1 MNTLSDSIL
10 NNHPFSSNFT
20 SKIKSQIHRI
30 QKTPAVKWDA
40 FRSYFTCHVS
50 WHKPFNNIA
59 HHHLQYLALA
69 SIARPPLL
77 VQPGLPDL
85 SYSTATFLWWS
96 AKRPFTQRL
105 SSVSYCAVSGRL
117 PPGSKQMADCH
128 NYISESEAQRSESS
142 LESVTERPLRA
153 ALDVYSCS
161 HPLRHPWFKGLWRY
175 LWLLKDCSRNW
186 NL

>member
-1 MNTLSDSIL
+1 MGCLSVIFYLSCELTQTIQQQS
-10 NNHPFSSNFT
+10 FSSSSTPCSGLYCET
-20 SKIKSQIHRI
+20 STACS
-30 QKTPAVKWDA
+30 
-40 FRSYFTCHVS
+40 
-50 WHKPFNNIA
+50 
-59 HHHLQYLALA
+59 
-69 SIARPPLL
+69 
-77 VQPGLPDL
+77 PGLPDL

-96 AKRPFTQRL
+96 AKRPFTQRPS

-117 PPGSKQMADCH
+117 QPGSKQMADCH

-153 ALDVYSCS
+153 ALDIYSCS
-161 HPLRHPWFKGLWRY
+161 HPLRHPWFKGLWRH

>member
-1 MNTLSDSIL
+1 MFGYRISLAMWADTNHSTTELLIIFNTLL
-10 NNHPFSSNFT
+10 
-20 SKIKSQIHRI
+20 
-30 QKTPAVKWDA
+30 W
-40 FRSYFTCHVS
+40 
-50 WHKPFNNIA
+50 
-59 HHHLQYLALA
+59 
-69 SIARPPLL
+69 PLL
-77 VQPGLPDL
+77 WDVDCLFTHAAWSH

-96 AKRPFTQRL
+96 AKWSFTQRPS

-117 PPGSKQMADCH
+117 QPGSKQMADCH

-161 HPLRHPWFKGLWRY
+161 HPLCHPWFKGLWRH